1 VMSDQDSTSR
11 LPFFLFGGAF
21 TFFGGILLFNG
32 SKEREKLE
40 WIKKTPYTPLGELEK
55 KLKEAGNEP
64 IYVKTSG
71 KIDTEFPIVAEIS
84 KEKCAMYEKKII
96 GVSYGFEGRT
106 RNSSFDSWSPDSL
119 IRKSP
124 FFIHDSNEKG
134 VTKVYVKPFDGQPA
148 LELVHMHEEKFG
160 NALLSVVLGP
170 FFSYPYKLIHTEHV
184 LPLGRTLLA
193 LGEVSYTPVDGTIS
207 IGRSKTQPSVLS
219 LSREDE
225 FIDEL
230 SARANTHV
238 TLGSILTLGGLAT
251 IAGATLFLPR

>member
-1 VMSDQDSTSR
+1 M
-11 LPFFLFGGAF
+11 PCYPWFLD
-21 TFFGGILLFNG
+21 L
-32 SKEREKLE
+32 S
-40 WIKKTPYTPLGELEK
+40 
-55 KLKEAGNEP
+55 
-64 IYVKTSG
+64 
-71 KIDTEFPIVAEIS
+71 FPIL
-84 KEKCAMYEKKII
+84 II
-96 GVSYGFEGRT
+96 LFT
-106 RNSSFDSWSPDSL
+106 SFFYRSAQ
-119 IRKSP
+119 IRYSC
-124 FFIHDSNEKG
+124 
-134 VTKVYVKPFDGQPA
+134 V
-148 LELVHMHEEKFG
+148 
-160 NALLSVVLGP
+160 LS
-170 FFSYPYKLIHTEHV
+170 KLIHTEHV